1 MCGLKRFSSLSFFQ
15 SLKLPAWKCFT
26 QGEAPENVDGV
37 IISLEN
43 DAAVDGKDVEE
54 EDDGFGFDSILP
66 HIAADSST
74 ASLSLSLLLKGP

>member
-1 MCGLKRFSSLSFFQ
+1 MDWRDFPSLSFFQ

-43 DAAVDGKDVEE
+43 AVDDKDVEV

-74 ASLSLSLLLKGP
+74 ASLSPSLLLKGP